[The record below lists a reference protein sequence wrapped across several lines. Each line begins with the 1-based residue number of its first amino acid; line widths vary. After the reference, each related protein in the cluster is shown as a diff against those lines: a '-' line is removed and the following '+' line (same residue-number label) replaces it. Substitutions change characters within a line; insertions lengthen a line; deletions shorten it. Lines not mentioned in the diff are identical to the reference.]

1 MRRLSLAGFVIAA
14 VGCFAAQSGPARAD
28 AVSDFY
34 KGKTV
39 TLLVSVDA
47 GNGYDFYARLIMR
60 HMPERVPGAPSAIVQ
75 NMPGAGGLTATNH
88 LYNVAPKDGLTLG
101 LIQNTVAFEPFY
113 NNPRAKFDP
122 SKFNW
127 LGTPSQETGLLIVWH
142 TVPVN
147 TLAEAKKRGLTLGAT
162 GAASTPAFYARVITA
177 VFGVPIKLIAGYKSQ
192 TEAFLAME
200 RGEHEGYS
208 STFLSS
214 LQSVEPTWIPQK
226 KVKILLQYGGE
237 ANPELKDVPF
247 APDLLSNLDD
257 KRVMEIASAPLA
269 LGRPMLAPPGVPA
282 DRVVALRKALA
293 ETFKDP
299 AYLADCAKQKLS
311 CEKPGTGADIARIIA
326 ASYKAPEAVR
336 TRLRDIYAT
345 GRK

>member
-1 MRRLSLAGFVIAA
+1 LFASVIAGIMT
-14 VGCFAAQSGPARAD
+14 VGPIAALGAGPARAD
-28 AVSDFY
+28 AVADFY
-34 KGKTV
+34 KGKTMTV
-39 TLLVSVDA
+39 IASVDA
-47 GNGYDFYARLIMR
+47 GNGYDFYARLVMR
-60 HMPERVPGAPSAIVQ
+60 HMPHYIPGAPNAVVQ
-75 NMPGAGGLTATNH
+75 NMPSAGGLTATNY
-88 LYNVAPKDGLTLG
+88 LYNVASKDGLTLG

-113 NNPRAKFDP
+113 SNPRAKFDP
-122 SKFNW
+122 AKFNW

-147 TLAEAKKRGLTLGAT
+147 TLAEAKSRGLTLGAT

-177 VFGVPIKLIAGYKSQ
+177 AFGVPIKLIAGYKSQ
-192 TEAFLAME
+192 NEAFLAME

-214 LQSVEPTWIPQK
+214 LKAVEPTWIPEK

-247 APDLLSNLDD
+247 APDLLANPDD
-257 KRVMEIASAPLA
+257 KRVMQIASAPLA

-282 DRVVALRKALA
+282 DRVAALRTALA
-293 ETFKDP
+293 ATFKD
-299 AYLADCAKQKLS
+299 ADYLADCAKQKLA
-311 CEKPGTGADIARIIA
+311 CDKPGTGADIARIIA
-326 ASYKAPEAVR
+326 ATYTAPEAVR

-345 GRK
+345 GKK